1 MAFELGSIQQKK
13 TERLDLNTL
22 LKKEVRLWG
31 SAFGNNRKE
40 TFYGELAVL
49 LKAGVNLKNA
59 LTLVRDSQKK
69 AKQQEYLN
77 KILEALIAG
86 GSFSASLQVHK
97 EFTPYEYRSIEIGES
112 SGTLPEVIAE
122 LGKFFER
129 KNVQRRMLINA
140 LTYPMIILITAIL
153 VVIFMLRMVVPMF
166 EDIFRQND
174 VELPAITKLIVAASG
189 FIGNYGWLVVLTAI
203 LFIIIYRY
211 NKDNTRFKTSRHN
224 LLLRIPVLGTFLK
237 TVYLAQFT
245 QALALLTK
253 SKVPILHGLK
263 LAGEMISFIPLQN
276 ALRKVGEQVILG
288 SSLHESLE
296 GNSRIFDHKMI
307 TLVKVAEETNQTE
320 FIFEKLH
327 QQYHAEVEQR
337 SKMLSTLLEPL
348 IIVIVGIFVG
358 VILVS
363 MYLPMFKLSSV
374 LG

>member
-1 MAFELGSIQQKK
+1 MAFELGSIQKEK
-13 TERLDLNTL
+13 PEGFDLNAL
-22 LKKEVRLWG
+22 LKKEVQLWG
-31 SAFGNNRKE
+31 SAFGNKRKE
-40 TFYGELAVL
+40 AFYGELAVL
-49 LKAGVNLKNA
+49 LKAGVNLKDA
-59 LTLVRDSQKK
+59 LTLVQESQKK
-69 AKQQEYLN
+69 DKHRDYLN
-77 KILEALIAG
+77 KILEALVAG
-86 GSFSASLQVHK
+86 GSLSSSLQVHK
-97 EFTPYEYRSIEIGES
+97 EFTPYEFRSIAIGES

-174 VELPAITKLIVAASG
+174 VDLPDITKLIVAASG
-189 FIGNYGWLVVLTAI
+189 FIGNYGWLVVLSVI
-203 LFIIIYRY
+203 LIFIGYRY
-211 NKDNTRFKTSRHN
+211 FKDNPRFKSSRHN

-253 SKVPILHGLK
+253 SKVPMLHGLN
-263 LAGEMISFIPLQN
+263 LAGEMISSIPLQN
-276 ALRKVGEQVILG
+276 ALRKVGEQVVLG

-296 GNSRIFDHKMI
+296 GNPRIFDHKMI

-337 SKMLSTLLEPL
+337 SKLLSTLLEPL